1 MNISISLIKYLHYP
15 NPAILTFVNVAVSA
29 LMLISKQPIPSP
41 PPLSTLN
48 LTTVI
53 TRLSYWIGIHGSV
66 LNWFKCYLSSRS
78 FRVKSNASL
87 RRIPV
92 CVLQLISQVRRGR
105 PGGLVQLDDG
115 FLPSWLSTIKSKAL
129 FAGTSGSRRATWPKR
144 DRRRLRRISL
154 IVGRPVFWSTSAL
167 VIWSHQWML
176 SICRW
181 HFIWNA
187 PIACLCRQPEVS
199 RFQLRRAGQTSLV
212 LDTDVLWCSCWDSC
226 ISISAV
232 ENSSPNWQARPCE
245 AYLVG
250 SNHLSSVCCRDRW
263 TPLHLLQVP
272 HPKRV

>member
-115 FLPSWLSTIKSKAL
+115 FLPS
-129 FAGTSGSRRATWPKR
+129 
-144 DRRRLRRISL
+144 
-154 IVGRPVFWSTSAL
+154 
-167 VIWSHQWML
+167 
-176 SICRW
+176 
-181 HFIWNA
+181 
-187 PIACLCRQPEVS
+187 
-199 RFQLRRAGQTSLV
+199 
-212 LDTDVLWCSCWDSC
+212 
-226 ISISAV
+226 
-232 ENSSPNWQARPCE
+232 
-245 AYLVG
+245 
-250 SNHLSSVCCRDRW
+250 
-263 TPLHLLQVP
+263 
-272 HPKRV
+272 